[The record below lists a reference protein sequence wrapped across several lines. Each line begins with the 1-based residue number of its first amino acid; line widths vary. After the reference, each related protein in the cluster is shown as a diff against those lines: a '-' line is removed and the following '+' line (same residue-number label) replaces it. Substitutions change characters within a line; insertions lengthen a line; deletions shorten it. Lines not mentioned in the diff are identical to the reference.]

1 MTSLFQPGALVTAR
15 GREWTVLPDSDDE
28 TLWLRPLGG
37 SEDEATLLYLPL
49 EPDPVRPASFPP
61 PRPESAGNQE
71 SVLLL
76 RDSLRLKLRSG
87 AGPFRSIG
95 DLGFEPR
102 AYQLVPLLMALKLET
117 IRLLIADDV
126 GVGKTI
132 EAGLI
137 AREARDRG
145 MIERMTVLCPPHL
158 CDQWAEELW
167 NKFRLEATVVLSRT
181 APRLERALPVGRS
194 LFEEYPITVVSLDFI
209 KAEKRRDEF
218 VRACPEFVIVE
229 EAHTCVQ
236 GAQGIRHQR
245 YQLLKKLSEDPDR
258 HMLFLTATPHSGNDE
273 AFRNLLELL
282 HPDFSQFGLLPKESP
297 DALRLRE
304 RLSRHFVQRRRPDIE
319 EWKESVNL
327 PRREFRELTYK
338 LSPQTRELFQ
348 KILAY
353 ARNLVGA
360 SEETGTLERRLNW
373 WAALAL
379 LRCVCSSPRAARAAL
394 STRLLGENG
403 PQNLAWSVDEVDA
416 LGAETVMDGE
426 TAEDSLSAND
436 QVPGAVVPGRGDRP
450 QSPLAALIEEARA
463 LEGIDSD
470 TKLAGLLS
478 PLKNLLNAGFSPIIF
493 CRFIATADYLKEE
506 LDKALGEKVVIKAVT
521 GRLSPE
527 EREARVREFE
537 EHPPEKKRLLIA
549 TDCLSEGINLQHLF
563 NAVIHYDLSWNPT
576 RHEQREGR
584 VDRFGQPHKTVRAL
598 LYYGEDNLVD
608 GIVLR
613 VILRK
618 TKKIRDDLG
627 VSLSFPADSDK
638 VFQAI
643 METVFFKK
651 ALPPGKKMQGKIR
664 FTFDDLD
671 DEPRIKEND
680 EIWTKVYENEKQ
692 SRTVFAQNRLRPADV
707 LPEWE
712 RTRSLLGD
720 EGNVQAFLMGAMKRL
735 GAPLEKRAEGDFFLN
750 PEGLP
755 ASLRATLAD
764 MGLTKRQLVGF
775 SPNTS
780 GLYLHRSHPVI
791 SRVADYLAEM
801 TLADRGDLQLS
812 RSGALFSRAVS
823 KKTVLY
829 LVRFRHRLIFE
840 RKRHSWEKLA
850 EELQILTRQSGE
862 GIPRLVL
869 ASSEEIDQMNQP
881 ASRNM
886 EPAQRSRLVRQA
898 LDELPDLSDE
908 LTRLAHE
915 RAETLLNDHQRVRV
929 ASKITSGDM
938 EVHPVLPP
946 DVLGLVVLMP
956 DLSEGAR

>member
-1 MTSLFQPGALVTAR
+1 MTPVFQPGALVTAR
-15 GREWTVLPDSDDE
+15 GREWTVLPDSDEE

-37 SEDEATLLYLPL
+37 FEDEATLLYLPL
-49 EPDPVRPASFPP
+49 EPNSVHPASFPP

-158 CDQWAEELW
+158 CDQWADELW

-236 GAQGIRHQR
+236 GGQGIRHQR

-273 AFRNLLELL
+273 AFRNLLGLL
-282 HPDFSQFGLLPKESP
+282 DPDFEQFGLTQEGSPES
-297 DALRLRE
+297 LRLRE

-319 EWKESVNL
+319 EWKEACHL
-327 PRREFRELTYK
+327 PRREFRELTYN
-338 LSPQTRELFQ
+338 LSPQMHDFLQ
-348 KILAY
+348 KILTY
-353 ARNLVGA
+353 ARELVGV
-360 SEETGTLERRLNW
+360 SEETGTLERRLNS

-403 PQNLAWSVDEVDA
+403 PKNLAWSLSEIDA

-436 QVPGAVVPGRGDRP
+436 QVPGAVVPGEGDRP
-450 QSPLAALIEEARA
+450 QSPLAALIDEAQA
-463 LEGIDSD
+463 LEGIASDS
-470 TKLAGLLS
+470 KLASLLP
-478 PLKNLLNAGFSPIIF
+478 PLRKLLDEGFSPIIF

-527 EREARVREFE
+527 EREVRVREFE

-563 NAVIHYDLSWNPT
+563 DAVIHYDLSWNPT

-598 LYYGEDNLVD
+598 LYYGVDNPVD
-608 GIVLR
+608 GTVLR

-618 TKKIRDDLG
+618 TAKIRNDLG

-651 ALPPGKKMQGKIR
+651 ALPPGKKVQGKIR
-664 FTFDDLD
+664 FTFDALD
-671 DEPRIKEND
+671 DDPLMKKND
-680 EIWTKVYENEKQ
+680 EIWQKVYENEKQ
-692 SRTVFAQNRLRPADV
+692 SRTVFAQNRLRPTDV
-707 LPEWE
+707 LPEWT
-712 RTRSLLGD
+712 RTYELLGD
-720 EGNVQAFLMGAMKRL
+720 EKNVQSFLVGAMKRL
-735 GAPLEKRAEGDFFLN
+735 GAPLEEHSEGEYFLV
-750 PEGLP
+750 PEALP
-755 ASLRATLAD
+755 APLRATLAD
-764 MGLTKRQLVGF
+764 MGLSRRHLVGF

-780 GLYLHRSHPVI
+780 GIYLHRSHPVI
-791 SRVADYLAEM
+791 SRVADYLAEI
-801 TLADRGDLQLS
+801 TLVDRGDLQLS
-812 RSGALFSRAVS
+812 RSGALFSRAVQ
-823 KKTVLY
+823 KKTIFY
-829 LVRFRHRLIFE
+829 LVRFRHRLTFE
-840 RKRHSWEKLA
+840 RKRHSWERLA
-850 EELQILTRQSGE
+850 EELQILARQSGE
-862 GIPRLVL
+862 ESPRLVL
-869 ASSEEIDQMNQP
+869 ATSKEIDWMNQP

-886 EPAQRSRLVRQA
+886 EPAQRSRLVGQA
-898 LDELPDLSDE
+898 LDELSGLSEE
-908 LTRLAHE
+908 LARLARE
-915 RAETLLNDHQRVRV
+915 RAETLLADHQRVRV
-929 ASKITSGDM
+929 ASKISSGGL